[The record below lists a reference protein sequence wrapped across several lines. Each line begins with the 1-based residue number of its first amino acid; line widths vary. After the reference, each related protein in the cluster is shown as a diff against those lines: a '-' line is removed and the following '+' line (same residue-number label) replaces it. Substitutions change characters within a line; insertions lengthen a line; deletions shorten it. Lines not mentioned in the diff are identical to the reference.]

1 MSSGILG
8 FITDVSKDAVSAVT
22 NFATNLPKA
31 SNYFFKYL
39 VIRSLSSAAGELVQ
53 IGTLI
58 GWFIIGSIFDFM
70 KRVEIDA
77 SIIHGTFVPL
87 F

>member
-8 FITDVSKDAVSAVT
+8 FVTDVTSDALSAVT
-22 NFATNLPKA
+22 QFALNVPKA

-39 VIRSLSSAAGELVQ
+39 VVRSLSSAAGELVQ

-58 GWFIIGSIFDFM
+58 GWFIIGSIRFAIAISYLV
-70 KRVEIDA
+70 R
-77 SIIHGTFVPL
+77 IIVREHCSGE
-87 F
+87 